1 MSQSPAAKVR
11 PRRSPGMGRSGG
23 PPPAKRGAAS
33 RTSQPLGAMRKA
45 KPIASAA
52 WGMARSGTVSRPSQA
67 RSRVPWRLAARPIAE
82 RKARSVARS
91 PLTSVAI
98 RAPGSSGAP
107 SSARSGRSE
116 NSLSP
121 RPGRNPRAGSN
132 VPITPASTG
141 SRNRAKV
148 SAGRR
153 LSQPP
158 RRIDRNPIGR
168 SAGAIRPSVASSS
181 WGRAPARCGR
191 ASPAARSPRRA
202 ADRRRACA
210 PRDRE
215 PRHRAPSDRPRRRG
229 PAYAAWA
236 SGDIR
241 KFATTMAPALELASK
256 GMARKCVLAMLPRSK
271 T

>member
-1 MSQSPAAKVR
+1 M
-11 PRRSPGMGRSGG
+11 
-23 PPPAKRGAAS
+23 
-33 RTSQPLGAMRKA
+33 
-45 KPIASAA
+45 
-52 WGMARSGTVSRPSQA
+52 
-67 RSRVPWRLAARPIAE
+67 
-82 RKARSVARS
+82 ARS

-98 RAPGSSGAP
+98 RAPGSSGSP

-121 RPGRNPRAGSN
+121 RPGRNPRAGSS

-153 LSQPP
+153 LSHPR
-158 RRIDRNPIGR
+158 RRIDKSPIGR

-181 WGRAPARCGR
+181 WDRAPARCGR
-191 ASPAARSPRRA
+191 ASPAARSPRLA
-202 ADRRRACA
+202 ADRRRAFA
-210 PRDRE
+210 P
-215 PRHRAPSDRPRRRG
+215 PGSRAATSSTVGSPQMAESCLR
-229 PAYAAWA
+229 AWA

-241 KFATTMAPALELASK
+241 KFAATMAPALALASK